1 MSRFALGKPEALVFH
16 INFRPGQT
24 LNLSRSRTSQHCH
37 PQYGDTDGIAAFGF
51 QISQRLPHF
60 GKISSA
66 QKFVALASA
75 GLSRMCDGVSLNNP
89 PFDGVIEDYG
99 QIAGYLER
107 RAFTSPNRS
116 EEHTS
121 ELQSLMRIS
130 HAVFC
135 LKK

>member
-1 MSRFALGKPEALVFH
+1 MRISDWSSDVCSSDL
-16 INFRPGQT
+16 
-24 LNLSRSRTSQHCH
+24 

-89 PFDGVIEDYG
+89 PFAGVIEDYG
-99 QIAGYLER
+99 QIAGYLECS
-107 RAFTSPNRS
+107 ASTSPNLDPTALLGSGGLLSRFPPRNFS
-116 EEHTS
+116 HTV
-121 ELQSLMRIS
+121 LRQAARR
-130 HAVFC
+130 V
-135 LKK
+135 

>member
-1 MSRFALGKPEALVFH
+1 MRISDWSSDVCSSDL
-16 INFRPGQT
+16 
-24 LNLSRSRTSQHCH
+24 H

-99 QIAGYLER
+99 QIVGYLER
-107 RAFTSPNRS
+107 SAFTSPNLEIGRAS
-116 EEHTS
+116 CRERVC
-121 ELQSLMRIS
+121 QS
-130 HAVFC
+130 V
-135 LKK
+135 

>member
-89 PFDGVIEDYG
+89 PFDGVI
-99 QIAGYLER
+99 
-107 RAFTSPNRS
+107 RS
-116 EEHTS
+116 EEHTY

-130 HAVFC
+130 YAVFC
-135 LKK
+135 LTIKQYK